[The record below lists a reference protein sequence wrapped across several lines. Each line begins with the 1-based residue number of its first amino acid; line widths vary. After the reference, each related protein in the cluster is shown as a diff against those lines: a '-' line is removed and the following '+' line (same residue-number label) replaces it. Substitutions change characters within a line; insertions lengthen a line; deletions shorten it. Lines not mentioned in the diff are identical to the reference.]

1 MRWIETARRRFSSL
15 PLGAKLAW
23 LSAGLSAL
31 FVAATLIPLSIST
44 RQTTRQIIATELRQT
59 QRALIENQSQE
70 LFRLEYTAT
79 LIGQTSTIRAAIA
92 EDRSQVQQR
101 AHRRGLDPVLVV
113 TVRAALE
120 EALPKVN
127 KDLIVITDDSGRVF
141 AAASRYRTPIVT
153 GTDLSSLQAVHV
165 ALDPDVPPDTGVYGV
180 INLSTG
186 AYSVAAVPLVSG
198 GRTLGAILLGQRIDS
213 AYVEAVRR
221 TFDRGDVVVAA
232 GNDVIV
238 STRRDLGPADFAS
251 LA

>member
-1 MRWIETARRRFSSL
+1 METARRRFSSL

-31 FVAATLIPLSIST
+31 FVAAILIPLSITT
-44 RQTTRQIIATELRQT
+44 RQTARQIFATELRQT
-59 QRALIENQSQE
+59 QRVLIENQSQE

-141 AAASRYRTPIVT
+141 AAASRYISC
-153 GTDLSSLQAVHV
+153 GWA
-165 ALDPDVPPDTGVYGV
+165 
-180 INLSTG
+180 
-186 AYSVAAVPLVSG
+186 
-198 GRTLGAILLGQRIDS
+198 
-213 AYVEAVRR
+213 
-221 TFDRGDVVVAA
+221 
-232 GNDVIV
+232 
-238 STRRDLGPADFAS
+238 
-251 LA
+251 